1 VRRLLLVALLVSACR
16 TENVSPPPAEF
27 LLLAGDSTF
36 WVKSGENGVRVRPSA
51 IQLVRYDGRFHEIY
65 TVDDDRS
72 FTDAL
77 VIGQRLYR
85 RDLVTGDSVLLY
97 QDTTI
102 AGIAEWYAREH
113 PEDRPLRVD
122 EELPDEPHVS
132 AVSELSVIEHVGPY
146 VSVEHRT
153 DASIADGEGWRSVR
167 REVID
172 ARDGRR
178 VTVRDVAGDTAASR
192 VFADGAALFTQSLD
206 SVLSSRDSRARVAA
220 SALSDFTFDSTSFS
234 VTAVD
239 GAPAVVFVAP
249 GRGERA
255 GGLTLELAPI
265 RVPSPA
271 WWNDIRGMLARSA
284 ADSGRDR
291 WEHRSY
297 QVIARY
303 SAEGRDARVWLT
315 DSAGREWS
323 VRRVPGPV
331 WRIFWLDTPDVTP
344 GQRRAIARAFDEAA
358 LYNEDTRTAM
368 SDHPTGV
375 TAGARRASRTVR
387 ESQHEAS
394 ELMMPQ
400 HANNLGH
407 VFGGVIL
414 SMMDRTAAV
423 AAIRH
428 ARQHCVTVSVDRV
441 DFREPIHLGD
451 LVVMKA
457 SVNYAGRSSMEVG
470 VRVEAENLVAGGR
483 RHTNSCYLTFVAI
496 DRNGRPVEV
505 PELIPETEVEQRR
518 FEAAQE
524 RRRRRLEEWLAERGE

>member
-1 VRRLLLVALLVSACR
+1 VRRLLLVAFLISACR
-16 TENVSPPPAEF
+16 TETVSPPAAEF

-65 TVDDDRS
+65 TVEDDRS

-77 VIGQRLYR
+77 IVAQRLYR
-85 RDLVTGDSVLLY
+85 RDLGTGDSVLLY

-102 AGIAEWYAREH
+102 AGIARWYAREH
-113 PEDRPLRVD
+113 PDDRPLRVD

-132 AVSELSVIEHVGPY
+132 AVSELSVVEHLGPY

-153 DASIADGEGWRSVR
+153 DASIADGDGWRSVR
-167 REVID
+167 RQVID
-172 ARDGRR
+172 ARDGSR
-178 VTVRDVAGDTAASR
+178 VTVPGLVGDTAGSR
-192 VFADGAALFTQSLD
+192 VLANGAALFGQSLD
-206 SVLSSRDSRARVAA
+206 SVLASHDSRARLAA

-234 VTAVD
+234 LTAVD
-239 GAPAVVFVAP
+239 GTPAVVFVAP

-265 RVPSPA
+265 LLPPPP
-271 WWNDIRGMLARSA
+271 WWNDVRALLARPVA
-284 ADSGRDR
+284 GSGRDS
-291 WEHRSY
+291 WEHRGY
-297 QVIARY
+297 RVVARY
-303 SAEGRDARVWLT
+303 SADGREARIWLT

-331 WRIFWLDTPDVTP
+331 WRIFWLDAPDVTP
-344 GQRRAIARAFDEAA
+344 EQRRAIGRAFDEAA
-358 LYNEDTRTAM
+358 LYNEETRTAM
-368 SDHPTGV
+368 SDHPTGS
-375 TAGARRASRTVR
+375 TAGARRAARAVR

-428 ARQHCVTVSVDRV
+428 ARQNCVTVSVDRV

-470 VRVEAENLVAGGR
+470 VRVEAENLVEGGR

-496 DRNGRPVEV
+496 DRDGRPVEV
-505 PELIPETEVEQRR
+505 PQLIPETDLEQRR
-518 FEAAQE
+518 FDAAQE
-524 RRRRRLEEWLAERGE
+524 RRRRRLEEREAEE